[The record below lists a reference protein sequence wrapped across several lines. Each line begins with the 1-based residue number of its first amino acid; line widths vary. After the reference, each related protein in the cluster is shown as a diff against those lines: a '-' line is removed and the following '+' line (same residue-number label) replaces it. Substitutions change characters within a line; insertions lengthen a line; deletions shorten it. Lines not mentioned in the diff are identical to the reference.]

1 MIRAEAS
8 CNILDLDYDNIDQP
22 EDATDTTQVFFL
34 FTFHFSKTKTIPC
47 TSWEYDTS
55 FWRRTIIMD
64 FDLVCS
70 VWETWKIQ
78 FFLSLSSFRKFT
90 WESYSNKWLSSASCL
105 ASPSLAS
112 SVTGG
117 KFVNLVVNDDGIRK
131 HFIHFCSEVKIV
143 KSFCS
148 DRCTSSRIKNCLSLL
163 QLAVSY
169 QIWKCVS
176 EQTCRVL
183 ATAIRENNLI
193 STSIIIAAQKT

>member
-1 MIRAEAS
+1 MNLGS
-8 CNILDLDYDNIDQP
+8 CLKSSLPVQKDSLHLLGVRHLLLEKNNHHGLWPRLLGLGNLKD
-22 EDATDTTQVFFL
+22 
-34 FTFHFSKTKTIPC
+34 S
-47 TSWEYDTS
+47 
-55 FWRRTIIMD
+55 
-64 FDLVCS
+64 
-70 VWETWKIQ
+70 

-117 KFVNLVVNDDGIRK
+117 KFVNMVVNDDGIRK

>member
-22 EDATDTTQVFFL
+22 EDATDTQVFFL

-117 KFVNLVVNDDGIRK
+117 KFVNMVVNDDGIRK

-143 KSFCS
+143 NHFVLTVALALGSKFPVSSSAGCFISDLEMCQRANMSCS
-148 DRCTSSRIKNCLSLL
+148 CNCNP
-163 QLAVSY
+163 
-169 QIWKCVS
+169 WKQFNFHIHHYCCA
-176 EQTCRVL
+176 EDL
-183 ATAIRENNLI
+183 D
-193 STSIIIAAQKT
+193 

>member
-22 EDATDTTQVFFL
+22 EDATDTTQVFFCS
-34 FTFHFSKTKTIPC
+34 HFISPRRRQFPAPPGSTTPPSGEERSSWTL
-47 TSWEYDTS
+47 TSSARFGKLER
-55 FWRRTIIMD
+55 FI
-64 FDLVCS
+64 
-70 VWETWKIQ
+70 
-78 FFLSLSSFRKFT
+78 FLSLSSFRKFT

-117 KFVNLVVNDDGIRK
+117 KFVNMVVNDDGIRK

-163 QLAVSY
+163 QPAVSY